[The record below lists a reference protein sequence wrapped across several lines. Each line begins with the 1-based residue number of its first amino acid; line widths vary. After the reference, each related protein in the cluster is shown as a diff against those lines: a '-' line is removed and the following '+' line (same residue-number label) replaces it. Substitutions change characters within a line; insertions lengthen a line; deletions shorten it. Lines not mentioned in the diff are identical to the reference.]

1 METGAGGEGGGLSS
15 SSDKNSPRNAGD
27 GTNRTN
33 FIKNAKHFFCFGLE
47 IFKIKF
53 GMMTKVQTL

>member
-15 SSDKNSPRNAGD
+15 SSDKNSGD

-33 FIKNAKHFFCFGLE
+33 FIKSTRHFFALVW
-47 IFKIKF
+47 KF
-53 GMMTKVQTL
+53 LT

>member
-33 FIKNAKHFFCFGLE
+33 FIKNAKH
-47 IFKIKF
+47 IFALVWKF
-53 GMMTKVQTL
+53 LKLNLG